1 MEELGVKYDGEF
13 RFIRNDSTYDA
24 PMFCIKS
31 DNLGMLYDTIYTTV
45 ENYTFWSQT
54 IYQLS
59 HEFTHCFI
67 YVNNR
72 CSERT
77 AWWIE
82 ETICEMMAYYFLKF
96 FYNNWE
102 KCDLGKYQPSYKQKI
117 LTYLENELQNEKTK
131 RLSKCSGYEEL
142 MEIDKSA
149 QEYRQDRRFEVI
161 EMLEKFSSE
170 DVIGLFK
177 YKDYVE
183 SNKRILDTKR
193 YMEDYK
199 ANESVK
205 YLCNIQNRILME
217 KNTNI
222 EVL

>member
-1 MEELGVKYDGEF
+1 
-13 RFIRNDSTYDA
+13 
-24 PMFCIKS
+24 
-31 DNLGMLYDTIYTTV
+31 
-45 ENYTFWSQT
+45 
-54 IYQLS
+54 
-59 HEFTHCFI
+59 
-67 YVNNR
+67 
-72 CSERT
+72 
-77 AWWIE
+77 
-82 ETICEMMAYYFLKF
+82 
-96 FYNNWE
+96 
-102 KCDLGKYQPSYKQKI
+102 
-117 LTYLENELQNEKTK
+117 
-131 RLSKCSGYEEL
+131 
-142 MEIDKSA
+142 
-149 QEYRQDRRFEVI
+149 
-161 EMLEKFSSE
+161 MLEKFSSE